1 VTDPYSRVAI
11 RASLERRKLVVGNW
25 KMNPV
30 TIPEA
35 VTLARL
41 ACAIESG
48 DVDVGVAPPSIA
60 LPAVA
65 EALRGTTVQVYAQDV
80 HWKDAGGYTGQ
91 VSAAMLT
98 GLADGSIVGH
108 SEVRRDQGDDDARVA
123 AKATAALRHGLSVIY
138 CIGESL
144 EQRKRGET
152 AKVIERQIRQ
162 GLATVDPGLLVSDG
176 RYRFAVAYEP
186 IWAIGTG
193 VVATPAQ
200 VSEAIAKVREELV
213 RVGFGEKAA
222 TIMYGG
228 SVTAANCVDCAGAE
242 GVDGALVG
250 GASLKVEEFAAIVA
264 AFRSDPRS

>member
-1 VTDPYSRVAI
+1 MS
-11 RASLERRKLVVGNW
+11 
-25 KMNPV
+25 PV

-41 ACAIESG
+41 VSAIDPG
-48 DVDVGVAPPSIA
+48 AADVGVAPPATA

-65 EALRGTTVQVYAQDV
+65 DALRGTRLAVYAQDV
-80 HWKDAGGYTGQ
+80 HWKDAGAFTGQ
-91 VSAAMLT
+91 ISAAMLT

-123 AKATAALRHGLSVIY
+123 AKATAALRHGLEVIY

-152 AKVIERQIRQ
+152 GKVIERQIRQ
-162 GLATVDPGLLVSDG
+162 GLATVDKGLLVSEG

-193 VVATPAQ
+193 VAATGAQ
-200 VSEAIAKVREELV
+200 ASEAIAKVREELM
-213 RVGFGEKAA
+213 RLGFGAKAA

-228 SVTAANCVDCAGAE
+228 SVSASNVAEFASAE

-250 GASLKVEEFAAIVA
+250 GASLKAEEFAAIVA
-264 AFRSDPRS
+264 AFG